1 MPILGD
7 INNNQS
13 YDVKATAFPY
23 TMVDVADLTNPESM
37 INQAHLS
44 GKKEGAGILG
54 SDYIFYIATGSAPE
68 DEWVSGGGADG
79 ADGADG
85 DDGADGAEGPQGE
98 EGPKGP
104 AGADGADGFPTE
116 TQWNDLIA
124 RVEAL
129 EGA

>member
-13 YDVKATAFPY
+13 YDVKATALPY
-23 TMVDVADLTNPESM
+23 TMVDVADLTDPESM

-44 GKKEGAGILG
+44 GKKEGSGILG
-54 SDYIFYIATGSAPE
+54 SDCTFYIATGSAPE

-79 ADGADG
+79 ADGEDGTNGDDGTDGTDGTDGDDG
-85 DDGADGAEGPQGE
+85 DDGADG
-98 EGPKGP
+98 K
-104 AGADGADGFPTE
+104 DGFPTE
-116 TQWNDLIA
+116 EQWNDLVD